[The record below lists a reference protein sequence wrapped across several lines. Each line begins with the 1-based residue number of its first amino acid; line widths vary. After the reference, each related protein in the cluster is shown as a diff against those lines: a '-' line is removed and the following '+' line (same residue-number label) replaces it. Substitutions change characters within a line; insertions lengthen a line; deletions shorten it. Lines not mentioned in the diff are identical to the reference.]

1 MPPGKIVPYKA
12 PTSKVNYSKGVMGS
26 DAPTL
31 SPSQAKTFYGD
42 TYVQS
47 SSSKKNTS
55 SGSQGSG
62 TQSKYDKSLTVS
74 VQSASYWDHYI
85 TNNSLQTKVS
95 QVGSAPVAMAA
106 APTTAIKL
114 PDRDNLFTLQNN
126 ADAALI
132 TNIVFEKLGA
142 VELTKFTRSDTVEG
156 INPYYNIISNLDQI
170 KKEFD
175 TSNLVLSQ
183 KSDTSLYNAF
193 SIKLST
199 KIPKDEFLEERGLD
213 NYIYIDGDGSLIIE
227 LDNVTQDELVEI
239 EIDTNG
245 TIVEVRT

>member
-1 MPPGKIVPYKA
+1 MSSKSKI
-12 PTSKVNYSKGVMGS
+12 NYSKGIMGS
-26 DAPTL
+26 DSPTRN
-31 SPSQAKTFYGD
+31 PVTMFYGSRYEPSLKKGSD
-42 TYVQS
+42 TSKNS
-47 SSSKKNTS
+47 STQNK
-55 SGSQGSG
+55 SG
-62 TQSKYDKSLTVS
+62 TQGKYDKSLGIS
-74 VQSASYWDHYI
+74 AQSASYWDHYI
-85 TNNSLQTKVS
+85 SNNSLQTTVS

-156 INPYYNIISNLDQI
+156 INPYYNIVSNLDQI

-199 KIPKDEFLEERGLD
+199 KIPKDKFLEERGLD
-213 NYIYIDGDGSLIIE
+213 NYIYIDENGSLIIE
-227 LDNVTQDELVEI
+227 LDNITQDELVEI

-245 TIVEVRT
+245 TIVEVR

>member
-1 MPPGKIVPYKA
+1 MSSKKTVSNKST
-12 PTSKVNYSKGVMGS
+12 PTSKVDYSKGIMGS
-26 DAPTL
+26 GSPTRN
-31 SPSQAKTFYGD
+31 PVKMFYGSR
-42 TYVQS
+42 YEPSSNKS
-47 SSSKKNTS
+47 SSSNTS
-55 SGSQGSG
+55 QNSG
-62 TQSKYDKSLTVS
+62 TKGKHDKSLTIS

-85 TNNSLQTKVS
+85 SNNSSQTAVS

-126 ADAALI
+126 TDAALI

-199 KIPKDEFLEERGLD
+199 KIPKDKFLEERGLD
-213 NYIYIDGDGSLIIE
+213 NYIYIDENGSLIIE
-227 LDNVTQDELVEI
+227 LDNITQDELIEI

-245 TIVEVRT
+245 TIVEVR

>member
-1 MPPGKIVPYKA
+1 MSP
-12 PTSKVNYSKGVMGS
+12 SKSGTPKGINYSQGVMGS
-26 DAPTL
+26 KGPTL
-31 SPSQAKTFYGD
+31 SPVKTKTFYGD
-42 TYVQS
+42 TYVPTNKTTTS
-47 SSSKKNTS
+47 NNTN
-55 SGSQGSG
+55 SG
-62 TQSKYDKSLTVS
+62 TDRSGRYDKTLVGS
-74 VQSASYWDHYI
+74 VQSGAYWDYVQSNKPS
-85 TNNSLQTKVS
+85 TQQVS
-95 QVGSAPVAMAA
+95 GGGAGSAPVSTTA

-114 PDRDNLFTLQNN
+114 PDKDNLFSLQNN
-126 ADAALI
+126 PDVALI
-132 TNIVFEKLGA
+132 TSMVFEKLGA

-213 NYIYIDGDGSLIIE
+213 NYIYIDEDGSLIIE
-227 LDNVTQDELVEI
+227 LDNITQDELVEI